1 MWITIFIKEDKKMM
15 LIIFR
20 MAATIFLLLSVI
32 ISNYH
37 IDINTYN
44 YSDKKSEVSK
54 IVLISDLHGREFGK
68 NNKRLI
74 NKIASLKPD
83 IICLAGDFID
93 KDNTP
98 DDNTEFID
106 FLNNIAEISP
116 VYYSYGNHDI
126 GYYNTNG
133 FSLLDDIRKT
143 GCIVLE
149 EEFVDVEI
157 NGKQI
162 RIGGMFDYAFNQQY
176 VSQEEWVQDSTY
188 IFLDKFTDTDRM
200 KILMC
205 HRPESFI
212 YENASFW
219 EIDYVLSGHTHGGI
233 WRFPF
238 IGGVIAPEQGLF
250 PTYDKGEYAINNI
263 RMIISSGLSGYKKIP
278 RLFNSPEI
286 TVIEF

>member
-1 MWITIFIKEDKKMM
+1 MNSNKSNIRIFSC
-15 LIIFR
+15 LT
-20 MAATIFLLLSVI
+20 AAIFLLLSVI

-44 YSDKKSEVSK
+44 YSDKKSEVSR

-83 IICLAGDFID
+83 IICLAGDFVD
-93 KDNTP
+93 EDNTP
-98 DDNTEFID
+98 DDNAEFIV
-106 FLNNIAEISP
+106 FLNNITDISP
-116 VYYSYGNHDI
+116 VYYSYGNHDL
-126 GYYNTNG
+126 GYFNRNG
-133 FSLLDDIRKT
+133 FALIDEIKST

-149 EEFVDVEI
+149 EAYVDIEI
-157 NGKQI
+157 NKKPI
-162 RIGGMFDYAFNQQY
+162 RLGGIFDYAFNQQY
-176 VSQEEWVQDSTY
+176 VSPEKWHNDDTFR
-188 IFLDKFTDTDRM
+188 FLIDFTDTDRI
-200 KILMC
+200 KILLC

-250 PTYDKGEYAINNI
+250 PEYDKGEYDINNI
-263 RMIISSGLSGYKKIP
+263 KMIISSGLSGYKNIP
-278 RLFNSPEI
+278 RLFNCPEI
-286 TVIEF
+286 TVIEL